1 MPAGQPVS
9 YPAAAPAPT
18 TSTNAI
24 IALVLAVL
32 SWALCPIIPAIIA
45 LVLAS
50 MADREIAQS
59 GGRVDGGGLVTAAKI
74 VSWINIGVWAA
85 GIVILGIF
93 LLVLA
98 VAG

>member
-1 MPAGQPVS
+1 MPPPVA

-93 LLVLA
+93 LLILA